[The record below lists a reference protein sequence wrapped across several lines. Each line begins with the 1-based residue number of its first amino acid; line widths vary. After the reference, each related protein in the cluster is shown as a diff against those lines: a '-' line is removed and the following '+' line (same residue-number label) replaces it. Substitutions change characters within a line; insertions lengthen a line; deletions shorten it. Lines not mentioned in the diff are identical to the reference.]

1 MSSVARALS
10 ISTRDVPRL
19 AARQR
24 RLELEVSDPLNLQD
38 DGRTAKT
45 TKPGD
50 SVSQTGPM
58 LRKRCAPAPS
68 PIAPKTPLKK
78 DNDTSLGFLTQ
89 RFTELLSRTTDGVL
103 DLNIVARELCTS
115 KRRVYDVTN
124 VLEGIKL
131 IKKKSKNMV
140 EWLGGEVNAHMD
152 EELRALVEEERR
164 LDELIQSCTLQDVQ
178 RIPSLKEQTVI
189 VIKAP
194 AETTLEVPHPEESL
208 QVHLRSTQGPIK
220 AFLCTNDPIPMETSD
235 SSGASGANGS
245 YFNISANGTNS
256 APLVPYPAFVQV
268 SAKDKANRTSGI
280 SRTFNP
286 LSEPTQHTTH
296 DMHTSLQPSSEEQ
309 QSFVTLTPPLACS
322 VDGEQ
327 HLVNLAEDQG
337 ITDLFSSVD
346 LDHSHLP

>member
-1 MSSVARALS
+1 
-10 ISTRDVPRL
+10 
-19 AARQR
+19 
-24 RLELEVSDPLNLQD
+24 
-38 DGRTAKT
+38 
-45 TKPGD
+45 
-50 SVSQTGPM
+50 
-58 LRKRCAPAPS
+58 
-68 PIAPKTPLKK
+68 
-78 DNDTSLGFLTQ
+78 
-89 RFTELLSRTTDGVL
+89 
-103 DLNIVARELCTS
+103 
-115 KRRVYDVTN
+115 
-124 VLEGIKL
+124 
-131 IKKKSKNMV
+131 MV
-140 EWLGGEVNAHMD
+140 EWLGGEVNVHMD

-164 LDELIQSCTLQDVQ
+164 LDELIQSCTLQVHQLCENQSSQRFAYLTYEDVQ

-245 YFNISANGTNS
+245 HFNTSAKGTNS
-256 APLVPYPAFVQV
+256 ALLVPYPAFVQV
-268 SAKDKANRTSGI
+268 SAKDKANCTSGI

-286 LSEPTQHTTH
+286 PSEPTQHTTH

-346 LDHSHLP
+346 LDQSHLL